1 MAGRTATRTAVRAAG
16 SLSWKAAGAD
26 APDES
31 VEYNPLSANPVFASA
46 VVAERAGSSVPSLS
60 RGARTGESDAQ
71 APWLFPEAKYAQN
84 AAGRSGA
91 EAGFRDPAFMG
102 NRGEPVHR
110 WVPWIAG
117 YSRDFVDDALSRH
130 AKTPGVVLDPFA
142 GVGTTLVEAD
152 LGGHEVV
159 GYEINPYAAFVSR
172 TKLGAHRRDPAA
184 VGKGIEQFRAFMR
197 NAVVRRC
204 RPRTAP
210 PAGFKTRAPFYSP
223 SVLRQVLLALD
234 FVAEV
239 TDATVADLFRLAFA
253 STMVEYSNYSYEPSL
268 GRRAAVG
275 RPEVLDHPVAET
287 WIAKLSD
294 MRSDIEW
301 YRRMRVRRRRR
312 QARIHGL
319 SFLDGYE
326 KTAPGSVDVLITSP
340 PYLNNYHYNRNTRPQ
355 LYWLDFCGRPSDLK
369 KLETLNFGTYWQ
381 NARDADRIPLD
392 SSIVA
397 GEIAEALETIRQ
409 RNGTRGIYGGRGWAN
424 YAAAYFNDCVR
435 FVRGAKWCLRPGGT
449 ALIVIGNSIL
459 QGVDV
464 PTDRFLA
471 RIAELNGMEAV
482 EIHRPRSVRVGS
494 SIVHSSVR
502 AGQPGNGKHLYETVV
517 ELRRV

>member
-1 MAGRTATRTAVRAAG
+1 MAGRTATRTAARAVG
-16 SLSWKAAGAD
+16 SLPWRATGAKV
-26 APDES
+26 PDES
-31 VEYNPLSANPVFASA
+31 VECNPLSANPAFASA
-46 VVAERAGSSVPSLS
+46 IVAERAGSSS
-60 RGARTGESDAQ
+60 RGARTGESDAL
-71 APWLFPEAKYAQN
+71 APWLFPEAKYAHN
-84 AAGRSGA
+84 GAGRSGA
-91 EAGFRDPAFMG
+91 DAGFRDPAFMG

-239 TDATVADLFRLAFA
+239 ADATVADLFRLAFA

-301 YRRMRVRRRRR
+301 YRQTRVRRRRR
-312 QARIHGL
+312 QARIHGF

-326 KTAPGSVDVLITSP
+326 KTAPDSVDVLITSP

-392 SSIVA
+392 SSIA
-397 GEIAEALETIRQ
+397 DGEIVEALDTIRQ

-482 EIHRPRSVRVGS
+482 EIHRPRSARVGS
-494 SIVHSSVR
+494 SIVHSGVR
-502 AGQPGNGKHLYETVV
+502 AGQPGNGKCLYEAVV